1 MTRPPTVEPVADDEG
16 IAPPPGFVQ
25 SATRGPY
32 STHNGPYFHRQPQ
45 GELTEHA
52 FFALPRHANGMG
64 LVHGGMLT
72 SFMDG
77 LLAAAVWRASH
88 RSSVT
93 IHLGVDF
100 LHMARVGEWVFG
112 ESRVT
117 RLTRDVAFVEGRAHI
132 GGTDVVRGNGV
143 FKLMRKPAD

>member
-1 MTRPPTVEPVADDEG
+1 MSLTPTADPHAEG
-16 IAPPPGFVQ
+16 NIQPPPGFIL
-25 SATRGPY
+25 SSTRGPY
-32 STHNGPYFHRQPQ
+32 STHNGPYFHRDPQ
-45 GELTEHA
+45 REATEHA
-52 FFALPRHANGMG
+52 FFALPRHANGLG

-77 LLAAAVWRASH
+77 LLAAAVWRASR

-93 IHLGVDF
+93 IHLSVDF

-117 RLTRDVAFVEGRAHI
+117 RLTREVAFVEGRAYA
-132 GGTDVVRGNGV
+132 GSGDLVRASGV
-143 FKLMRKPAD
+143 FKLMRKAAD